1 MKKSQEQA
9 AMDPLRLNKLHKIHN
24 WKKKLPTSPMLKTH
38 ATKLTEELLSLTTR
52 SPNEAT
58 DEDGGGVEGAERV
71 VERER
76 MKIQPP
82 TYQAQYDST

>member
-1 MKKSQEQA
+1 MQH
-9 AMDPLRLNKLHKIHN
+9 LLKL
-24 WKKKLPTSPMLKTH
+24 SDD
-38 ATKLTEELLSLTTR
+38 LLSLTTR

-82 TYQAQYDST
+82 TYQAYYDTS

>member
-1 MKKSQEQA
+1 
-9 AMDPLRLNKLHKIHN
+9 
-24 WKKKLPTSPMLKTH
+24 MLKTR
-38 ATKLTEELLSLTTR
+38 ATKFIEEPLSLTTR

-82 TYQAQYDST
+82 TYQAQYDLT

>member
-1 MKKSQEQA
+1 
-9 AMDPLRLNKLHKIHN
+9 MDPLRLKILHIIHN
-24 WKKKLPTSPMLKTH
+24 WMQKEAPIQSHVKD
-38 ATKLTEELLSLTTR
+38 TKLTEELHSLTTR

-71 VERER
+71 VERDR

-82 TYQAQYDST
+82 TYQAQ

>member
-1 MKKSQEQA
+1 MQKEAPIQSHVK
-9 AMDPLRLNKLHKIHN
+9 D
-24 WKKKLPTSPMLKTH
+24 
-38 ATKLTEELLSLTTR
+38 TKLTEELHSLTTR

-82 TYQAQYDST
+82 TYQAYYDTS

>member
-1 MKKSQEQA
+1 
-9 AMDPLRLNKLHKIHN
+9 MDPLRLKILHVIHKFIIGC
-24 WKKKLPTSPMLKTH
+24 KKNLPTSPMLKTLT
-38 ATKLTEELLSLTTR
+38 TKLTEELHSLTTR

-82 TYQAQYDST
+82 TYQAQYDVS